1 MLVFRIER
9 QRHLEQVL
17 SGQGAALSSSNRW
30 NSKGVAVVYTAES
43 RALALLEL
51 AVHLD
56 IHEDLPSDRVMV
68 TIQIPDDVAIA
79 SVDLTA
85 LPLGWDA
92 KPPIASSQQIGDR
105 FIAFAENAVLRVP
118 SSIVPLEHNYLIHPN
133 HPQAKTIKVVDVSP
147 LRIDD
152 RLRG

>member
-9 QRHLEQVL
+9 QRHLDAVL

-30 NSKGVAVVYTAES
+30 NSKGTAMVYTAES

-51 AVHLD
+51 AVLLD
-56 IHEDLPSDRVMV
+56 IHEDLPNDRVLV
-68 TIQIPDDVAIA
+68 TIEIPDDCTIA
-79 SVDLTA
+79 TIDIQT
-85 LPLGWDA
+85 LPPEWDT
-92 KPPIASSQQIGDR
+92 KPPGAASQRIGDR
-105 FIAFAENAVLRVP
+105 FIALAEHPILRVP

-133 HPQAKTIKVVDVSP
+133 HPQSKTIRVVDVSS
-147 LRIDD
+147 LHIDG